1 MKMRLPSCTGFG
13 ITGSGIVMPLVE
25 ENLSGFVDTYRMS
38 SYFSSAQNLVT
49 SFQHTG
55 ALARNSLYAGYGSPA
70 KKSGEC
76 RGTVVRSAALPRC
89 GSHQTYLINL
99 SDPHCVYSIA
109 MGLSTLSDSVVY
121 QLSWTRTIDAASP
134 TGVHHVLIH

>member
-1 MKMRLPSCTGFG
+1 M
-13 ITGSGIVMPLVE
+13 VMPLVE
-25 ENLSGFVDTYRMS
+25 ENLSGLVDTYRMS

-76 RGTVVRSAALPRC
+76 RGNSVRR
-89 GSHQTYLINL
+89 
-99 SDPHCVYSIA
+99 
-109 MGLSTLSDSVVY
+109 
-121 QLSWTRTIDAASP
+121 AASLDAIAIRHMRAICRI
-134 TGVHHVLIH
+134 TTVST